1 MPGYFR
7 RTQADSTCT
16 LRQQQDSEGTLVS
29 DTILVVDDDDPVRV
43 MLARLLETRGY
54 TLLQASSA
62 MEAQAQCDTQRPD
75 LVISDIV
82 MPGAS
87 GIDLRRELSERWPTL
102 PVILISGFS
111 SEGPAEFAAGTP
123 YTQFLQKPFAAE
135 RLLEIV
141 AEALENVNGS
151 EDSA

>member
-1 MPGYFR
+1 MR
-7 RTQADSTCT
+7 VSST
-16 LRQQQDSEGTLVS
+16 L
-29 DTILVVDDDDPVRV
+29 LVVDDDDPVRV
-43 MLARLLETRGY
+43 MFARLLETRGY
-54 TLLQASSA
+54 SLLQASSA
-62 MEAQAQCDTQRPD
+62 ADAQESCDKQRPD

-87 GIDLRRELSERWPTL
+87 GIDLRRELSERWSTL

-123 YTQFLQKPFAAE
+123 HTQFLQKPFAAE

-141 AEALENVNGS
+141 AKALEKVKDS
-151 EDSA
+151 EDAD